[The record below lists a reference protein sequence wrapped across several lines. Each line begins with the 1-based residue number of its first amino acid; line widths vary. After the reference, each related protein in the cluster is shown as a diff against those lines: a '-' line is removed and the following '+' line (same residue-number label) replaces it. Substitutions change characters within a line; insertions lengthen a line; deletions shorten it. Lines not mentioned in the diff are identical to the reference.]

1 MKAGSRWPRWL
12 RQFGRARDVL
22 HQHCAEVG
30 RDPAEILLS
39 SQVRFT
45 GDPHLTAAAAAA
57 AFGEAGAQLAIVY
70 LSPPHSPAVLEPLA
84 AALAGLS

>member
-1 MKAGSRWPRWL
+1 
-12 RQFGRARDVL
+12 
-22 HQHCAEVG
+22 VG

-45 GDPHLTAAAAAA
+45 GDPHLTAAAAA